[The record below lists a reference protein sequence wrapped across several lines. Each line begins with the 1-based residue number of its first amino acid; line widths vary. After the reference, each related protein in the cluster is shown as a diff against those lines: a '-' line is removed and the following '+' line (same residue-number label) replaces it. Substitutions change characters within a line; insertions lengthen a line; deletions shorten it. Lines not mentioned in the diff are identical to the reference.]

1 MKFTLN
7 WLREYLPTDLDAATI
22 AARLSMLGLEVDAV
36 QPLAPALPGVVVARV
51 ENVQRHPN
59 ADKLTLCDVLVG
71 GSELKRVVCG
81 APNVR
86 AGLVTAMALPGAVL
100 PGGFTIK
107 PTKIRGEASEGMLCS
122 AKELG
127 MSDDHAGIMEIT
139 ADVMPG
145 QPIVAALGLDDTL
158 IEVDLTPNRPDCA
171 SVIGLAREVAAFA
184 GGTLKTPVQNV
195 PPLTGQGLPFRVQ
208 VEAVDDCPR
217 YVARMVRNVKIG
229 PSPAWLRQRLLAVG
243 LRPINN
249 VVDVTNFVMLEYGQP
264 LHAFD
269 FDKLQGGCIVVRK
282 ARPGEVIETLDGT
295 RRTLDPE
302 MLCICDAERPV
313 AVAGVMGG
321 ANSEV
326 GNDTTTIL
334 LESACFN
341 PVTTR
346 RTAGRLNMNTDAS
359 YRFERG
365 VDPQGAPV
373 AMERAIQ
380 LIAALAGGE
389 IVADGIDCCEGVKPP
404 LALTLRVGRTCDVLG
419 MQLEAATIAKTLE
432 SIEIRCTVR
441 DPGTIAVAVPSFRVD
456 LEREID
462 LIEEVARL
470 IGYNEIPTTLPQVPM
485 RFPEREAV
493 RTLRQELAAV
503 MTALGFHEAV
513 NYSFVAPQHADLLA
527 LPPDDA
533 RRRTVSLLNPLAE
546 DQSVMRT
553 TLLPGLLENARRNIY
568 HQQPDVRLFELGK
581 VFYRKE
587 AHEQPEEE
595 ERLAAVLTGRRHPG
609 APLLHEGEAK
619 VDLFDLKGVVEE
631 LRDRLRL
638 PQLEMVAATVAQP
651 YADPELAM
659 AMVADGQVI
668 GELGRINAAVQK
680 GFGLKQELFY
690 LDVSCRALLALAAAP
705 RAFVQLPKFPAVR
718 WDVAVVVPER
728 VAAGEMV
735 AAITGCG
742 AEYLEEVELFD
753 VFQGKNIGPGLKS
766 VALAL
771 TYRAADRTLDDATV
785 GKVHQ
790 KIIELLLSRFEGQ
803 LREA

>member
-1 MKFTLN
+1 MKFTLS
-7 WLREYLPTDLDAATI
+7 WLREYLDTDLDADTI

-36 QPLAPALPGVVVARV
+36 QPLCPDLSGVVVARV
-51 ENVQRHPN
+51 ESVQRHPN
-59 ADKLTLCDVLVG
+59 ADKLTLCDVSVG
-71 GSELKRVVCG
+71 DGVTKRVVCG

-86 AGLVTAMALPGAVL
+86 AGLVTAMALPGAIL

-127 MSDDHAGIMEIT
+127 LSEEHAGIMEIT
-139 ADVMPG
+139 AVVTPG

-171 SVIGLAREVAAFA
+171 SVIGIAREVAAFV
-184 GGTLKTPVQNV
+184 GTTLTKPVKEV
-195 PPLTGQGLPFRVQ
+195 PHLTGQGLPFRVL

-217 YVARMVRNVKIG
+217 YAARMVRNVTIG
-229 PSPAWLRQRLLAVG
+229 PSPDWLRQRLLAVG

-269 FDKLQGGCIVVRK
+269 FDKLKGGCIVVRK
-282 ARPGEVIETLDGT
+282 ARAGETIETLDGT
-295 RRTLDPE
+295 NRTLDPE
-302 MLCICDAERPV
+302 MLLICDAERPV

-326 GNDTTTIL
+326 GPHTTTIL

-380 LIAALAGGE
+380 LMVEVAGGE
-389 IVADGIDCCEGVKPP
+389 IVPDGIDFREGVKPP
-404 LALTLRVGRTCDVLG
+404 LELTLRVSRTCDLLG
-419 MQLEAATIAKTLE
+419 MQIDAATIAKTLA
-432 SIEIRCTVR
+432 SIEINCTVG
-441 DPGTIAVAVPSFRVD
+441 DSETILVQVPSFRVD

-470 IGYNEIPTTLPQVPM
+470 VGYNEIPTTLPLVPM
-485 RFPEREAV
+485 RFPEQEAV

-503 MTALGFHEAV
+503 MIAQGFHEAV
-513 NYSFVAPQHADLLA
+513 NYSFVAPQHADLLGLVA
-527 LPPDDA
+527 DDA
-533 RRRTVSLLNPLAE
+533 RRRSVSLLNPLAE

-568 HQQPDVRLFELGK
+568 HQQLDVRLFEVGK
-581 VFYRKE
+581 VFYRRE

-609 APLLHEGEAK
+609 ASLLYAGEAK
-619 VDLFDLKGVVEE
+619 VDLFDVKAVVEE

-638 PQLEMVAATVAQP
+638 PQLEMVAAIAAPP
-651 YADPELAM
+651 YGDPELAM
-659 AMVADGQVI
+659 AITADGQVV
-668 GELGRINAAVQK
+668 GELGRINAKVQK
-680 GFGLKQELFY
+680 GFGIKQELFY
-690 LDVSCRALLALAAAP
+690 LDLSCRSLLALTAAP
-705 RAFVQLPKFPAVR
+705 RAFAQLPKFPAVR
-718 WDVAVVVPER
+718 WDLAVVVPEQ

-735 AAITGCG
+735 AAITGSG
-742 AEYLEEVELFD
+742 AEYLEQVELFD

-790 KIIELLLSRFEGQ
+790 KIIDLLLSRFHGQ

>member
-36 QPLAPALPGVVVARV
+36 QSLAPDLSGVVVARV
-51 ENVQRHPN
+51 ESVQRHPN
-59 ADKLTLCDVLVG
+59 ADKLTLCDVSVG
-71 GSELKRVVCG
+71 SSVLKRVVCG

-127 MSDDHAGIMEIT
+127 MSEEHAGILEIT
-139 ADVMPG
+139 ADVTPG

-171 SVIGLAREVAAFA
+171 SVIGIAREVAAFA
-184 GGTLKTPVQNV
+184 GATLKKPVTEV
-195 PPLTGQGLPFRVQ
+195 PQLTGQGLPFSVQ
-208 VEAVDDCPR
+208 VEAVEDCPR
-217 YVARMVRNVKIG
+217 YAARMVRNVKIG
-229 PSPAWLRQRLLAVG
+229 PSPEWLRQRLLAVG

-249 VVDVTNFVMLEYGQP
+249 VVDITNFVMLEYGQP

-269 FDKLQGGCIVVRK
+269 FDKLKGGCIVVRK
-282 ARPGEVIETLDGT
+282 ARAGETIETLDGT
-295 RRTLDPE
+295 SRQLDPE
-302 MLCICDAERPV
+302 MLLICDAEQAV

-326 GNDTTTIL
+326 SDTTTTIL

-373 AMERAIQ
+373 AMERAMT
-380 LIAALAGGE
+380 LIAGLAGGE
-389 IVADGIDCCEGVKPP
+389 IVADGIDFCEGVKAP

-419 MQLEAATIAKTLE
+419 MALDAAAIARTLE
-432 SIEIRCTVR
+432 SIEIRCAVR
-441 DPGTIAVAVPSFRVD
+441 DSETITVQVPSFRVD

-470 IGYNEIPTTLPQVPM
+470 IGYNEIPTTLPLVPM

-493 RTLRQELAAV
+493 RSLRQELATV
-503 MTALGFHEAV
+503 MVALGFHEAV
-513 NYSFVAPQHADLLA
+513 NYSFVAPQHADLLG
-527 LPPDDA
+527 LPAEDA

-581 VFYRKE
+581 VFCRKE

-595 ERLAAVLTGRRHPG
+595 ERLAAVLTGRRHPH
-609 APLLHEGEAK
+609 APLLYDGEAK

-638 PQLEMVAATVAQP
+638 PQLQLVAAPSAQS
-651 YADPELAM
+651 YADSGLAM
-659 AMVADGQVI
+659 AIVADGQVI
-668 GELGRINAAVQK
+668 GELGRINATVQK
-680 GFGLKQELFY
+680 GFGIKQELFY
-690 LDVSCRALLALAAAP
+690 LDLSCRALLALAAAP
-705 RAFVQLPKFPAVR
+705 RAFAPLPKFPAVR
-718 WDVAVVVPER
+718 WDVAVVVPEQ
-728 VAAGEMV
+728 VVAGEMV
-735 AAITGCG
+735 AAITASG
-742 AEYLEEVELFD
+742 AEYLEQVELFD

-766 VALAL
+766 VALAM
-771 TYRAADRTLDDATV
+771 TYRAADRTLDDETV

-790 KIIELLLSRFEGQ
+790 KLIDLLLSRFHGQ

>member
-36 QPLAPALPGVVVARV
+36 QPLCPELPGVVVARV
-51 ENVQRHPN
+51 ESVQRHPN
-59 ADKLTLCDVLVG
+59 ADKLTLCDVSVG
-71 GSELKRVVCG
+71 DGATRRVVCG

-86 AGLVTAMALPGAVL
+86 AGLITAMALPAAVL

-127 MSDDHAGIMEIT
+127 LSDEHAGIMELT
-139 ADVMPG
+139 DEVFPG

-171 SVIGLAREVAAFA
+171 SVIGIAREVAAFA
-184 GGTLKTPVQNV
+184 GGTLKKPITKV
-195 PPLTGQGLPFRVQ
+195 PQLTGQGVPFSVR
-208 VEAVDDCPR
+208 VEAVADCPR
-217 YVARMVRNVKIG
+217 YVARMARNVKIG
-229 PSPAWLRQRLLAVG
+229 PSPDWLRQRLLAVG

-249 VVDVTNFVMLEYGQP
+249 VVDITNFVMLEYGQP

-269 FDKLQGGCIVVRK
+269 FDTLKGGGIVVRK
-282 ARPGEVIETLDGT
+282 ARPGEAIETLDGT
-295 RRTLDPE
+295 SRTLEPE

-326 GNDTTTIL
+326 SDSTTTIL
-334 LESACFN
+334 LESACFD

-346 RTAGRLNMNTDAS
+346 RTAGRLNMNTEAS
-359 YRFERG
+359 YRMERG

-373 AMERAIQ
+373 AMERAMQ
-380 LIAALAGGE
+380 LIAELAGGE
-389 IVADGIDCCEGVKPP
+389 IVADGVDFYGGGKPP
-404 LALTLRVGRTCDVLG
+404 LLLALRVSRTCDVLG
-419 MQLEAATIAKTLE
+419 LPLDAATIAKALE
-432 SIEIRCTVR
+432 NIEIRCAVS
-441 DPGTIAVAVPSFRVD
+441 DHGTITVEVPSFRVD

-470 IGYNEIPTTLPQVPM
+470 VGYNEIPATLPLVPM

-493 RTLRQELAAV
+493 RTLRQELAAMMV
-503 MTALGFHEAV
+503 ALGFHEAV
-513 NYSFVAPQHADLLA
+513 NYSFVAPQHADLLG
-527 LPPDDA
+527 LPEGDA

-581 VFYRKE
+581 VFCRKE
-587 AHEQPEEE
+587 ADEQPEEE

-609 APLLHEGEAK
+609 SPLLYEGEAK
-619 VDLFDLKGVVEE
+619 GDIFDLKGVIDE

-638 PQLEMVAATVAQP
+638 PRLEMVAAPVAPP
-651 YADPELAM
+651 YAEPGLAM
-659 AMVADGQVI
+659 VIKADGQVV
-668 GELGRINAAVQK
+668 GELGHINGMVQK
-680 GFGLKQELFY
+680 GFGIKQEILY
-690 LDVSCRALLALAAAP
+690 LDLSCRALLALTAVPPAFAP
-705 RAFVQLPKFPAVR
+705 LPKFPAVR
-718 WDVAVVVPER
+718 WDAAILLPER
-728 VAAGEMV
+728 VAAGEVV
-735 AAITGCG
+735 AAITGSG
-742 AEYLEEVELFD
+742 AEYLEQVELFD

-790 KIIELLLSRFEGQ
+790 KIIDLLLARFEGQ

>member
-36 QPLAPALPGVVVARV
+36 QPLCPDLSGVVVARV
-51 ENVQRHPN
+51 ESVQRHPN
-59 ADKLTLCDVLVG
+59 ADKLTLCDVSVG
-71 GSELKRVVCG
+71 DAVKRVVCG

-86 AGLVTAMALPGAVL
+86 AGLITAMALPGAVL

-107 PTKIRGEASEGMLCS
+107 PTRIRGEASEGMLCS

-127 MSDDHAGIMEIT
+127 MGDDHGGIMEIT
-139 ADVMPG
+139 AAVAPG

-171 SVIGLAREVAAFA
+171 SVIGIAREVAAFA
-184 GGTLKTPVQNV
+184 GGTLKKPVEKFPQ
-195 PPLTGQGLPFRVQ
+195 LTGQGLPFSVQ
-208 VEAVDDCPR
+208 VEAVADCPR
-217 YVARMVRNVKIG
+217 YAARMVRNVKIG
-229 PSPAWLRQRLLAVG
+229 PSPDWLRQRLLAVG

-249 VVDVTNFVMLEYGQP
+249 VVDITNFVMLEYGQP

-269 FDKLQGGCIVVRK
+269 FDKLAGGRIVVRK
-282 ARPGEVIETLDGT
+282 ARPGETIETLDGT
-295 RRTLDPE
+295 SRTLDPE
-302 MLCICDAERPV
+302 MLLICDAERAV

-326 GNDTTTIL
+326 GNKTTTIL

-373 AMERAIQ
+373 AMERAVR
-380 LIAALAGGE
+380 LMAELAGGE
-389 IVADGIDCCEGVKPP
+389 IVPDGIDFCDGVKPP
-404 LALTLRVGRTCDVLG
+404 LTITLRVGRTCDLLG
-419 MQLEAATIAKTLE
+419 MPLDAATIAKTLQ
-432 SIEIRCTVR
+432 SIEIGCTAR
-441 DPGTIAVAVPSFRVD
+441 DSETIMVQVPSFRVD

-462 LIEEVARL
+462 LVEEVARL
-470 IGYNEIPTTLPQVPM
+470 VGYNEIPTTLPLVPM
-485 RFPEREAV
+485 RFPERDAL
-493 RTLRQELAAV
+493 RSQRQELAAV
-503 MTALGFHEAV
+503 MVALGFNEAV
-513 NYSFVAPQHADLLA
+513 NYSFVAPQHADLLG
-527 LPPDDA
+527 LPPEDA
-533 RRRTVSLLNPLAE
+533 RRRTISLLNPLAE

-553 TLLPGLLENARRNIY
+553 TSLPGLLENARRNIY
-568 HQQPDVRLFELGK
+568 HQQTDVRLFELGK
-581 VFYRKE
+581 VFYRRE
-587 AHEQPEEE
+587 AHGQPDEE

-609 APLLHEGEAK
+609 APLLREGETK
-619 VDLFDLKGVVEE
+619 VDFFDVKGVVEE
-631 LRDRLRL
+631 LAVRLRL
-638 PQLEMVAATVAQP
+638 PQLQMVAVTAVPP
-651 YADPELAM
+651 YADPDLAM
-659 AMVADGQVI
+659 AIMANGQVI
-668 GELGRINAAVQK
+668 GELGRCAAAVQK
-680 GFGLKQELFY
+680 GFGIKQELFY
-690 LDVSCRALLALAAAP
+690 LDLSCRALLALQAAP
-705 RAFVQLPKFPAVR
+705 RAFAPLPKFPAVR
-718 WDVAVVVPER
+718 WDVAIVVPEQ

-735 AAITGCG
+735 AAITASG
-742 AEYLEEVELFD
+742 ADYLEQVELFD

-766 VALAL
+766 VALAM
-771 TYRAADRTLDDATV
+771 TYRAADRTLDDETV

-790 KIIELLLSRFEGQ
+790 KIIELLLSRFNGQ